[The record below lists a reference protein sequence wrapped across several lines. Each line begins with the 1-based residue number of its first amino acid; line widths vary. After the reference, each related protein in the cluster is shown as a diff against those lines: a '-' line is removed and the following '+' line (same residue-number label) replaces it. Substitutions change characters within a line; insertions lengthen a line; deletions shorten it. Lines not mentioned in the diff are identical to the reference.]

1 MATFSDYCQY
11 NVLLAFSCCLLSNL
25 GFLILLLSSFSY
37 ILLSNTTIQHIC
49 NHNSICY
56 QVIATFL
63 SSLGCAPSLTLPLRH
78 CSNHCI
84 SAVIT
89 APLRRSFRTFQAKL
103 ARSRKS
109 ISKISP
115 VLVRRQI
122 APELFLEHPCLTT
135 GRQSPLAN
143 ASSPSHNF
151 IVICC
156 LETTSLAQDSCT
168 YNTWDTRPC

>member
-89 APLRRSFRTFQAKL
+89 APLRRSFRTFQTKL

-115 VLVRRQI
+115 CQFGVKLPLSCSLNNLAPQRDGNLRQRTLVHQVTI
-122 APELFLEHPCLTT
+122 
-135 GRQSPLAN
+135 
-143 ASSPSHNF
+143 
-151 IVICC
+151 
-156 LETTSLAQDSCT
+156 SL
-168 YNTWDTRPC
+168 